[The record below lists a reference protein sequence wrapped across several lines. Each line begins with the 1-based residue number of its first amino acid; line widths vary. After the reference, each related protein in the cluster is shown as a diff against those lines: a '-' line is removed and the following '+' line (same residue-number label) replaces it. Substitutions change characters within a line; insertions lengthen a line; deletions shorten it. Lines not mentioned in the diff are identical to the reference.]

1 MPRRSTQPPRP
12 QAPPLTA
19 EHIRGGI
26 GRTNKRID
34 DLERFDPAQVK
45 TRWAPEVKALETAI
59 EETLAV
65 VFGEG
70 TDQFNRYIRAT
81 SLDHGPVSM
90 QVNLSGYGGHDPGFD
105 PESQRYLTE
114 GKAEALL
121 LLRQAIRGLQENLP
135 DLEAQIQATGPG
147 AAHRGEAARNRKI
160 FIVHGHDEA
169 REMVARFVARLGF
182 EPIIL
187 HEQASQG
194 RTIIEKVETNGDVQ
208 FAIVILTPDDEGR
221 AKGGTLQPRARQN
234 VILELGYFLGRL
246 GRHNVCALKRGDLEI
261 PTDFAGV
268 VYQPL
273 EGDWQRMLG
282 LEPQAAGFEIDWNAV
297 MRRS

>member
-1 MPRRSTQPPRP
+1 MPRRSPPPTRP
-12 QAPPLTA
+12 QAPQLTA
-19 EHIRGGI
+19 EQIRSGI
-26 GRTNKRID
+26 GRLNKRIE
-34 DLERFDPAQVK
+34 DLERFDPTQVK
-45 TRWAPEVKALETAI
+45 TRWPPEVKALETAI
-59 EETLAV
+59 EETLAA
-65 VFGEG
+65 VFGDG

-90 QVNLSGYGGHDPGFD
+90 QIDLSGRGGHDSGFD
-105 PESQRYLTE
+105 PEAQRYLAE

-121 LLRQAIRGLQENLP
+121 LLRQAVRGLEESLPERENVQV
-135 DLEAQIQATGPG
+135 AG
-147 AAHRGEAARNRKI
+147 AGAVRRGQVTRNRKI

-169 REMVARFVARLGF
+169 REMVARFVVRLGF

-194 RTIIEKVETNGDVQ
+194 RTIIEKVELHGDVQ

-221 AKGGTLQPRARQN
+221 AKGGVLQPRARQN
-234 VILELGYFLGRL
+234 VVLELGYFLGRL

-273 EGDWQRMLG
+273 EGDWRRMLG
-282 LEPQAAGFEIDWNAV
+282 QELQAAGFEIDWNAV
-297 MRRS
+297 MRQP